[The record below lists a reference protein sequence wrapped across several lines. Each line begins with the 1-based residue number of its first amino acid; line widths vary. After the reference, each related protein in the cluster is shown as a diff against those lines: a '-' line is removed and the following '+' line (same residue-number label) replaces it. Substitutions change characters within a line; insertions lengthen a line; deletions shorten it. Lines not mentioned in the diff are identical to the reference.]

1 MNTKPRNNSTL
12 PIVILVTIVGLIYA
26 LSSLLSP
33 APEII
38 IPIGLIIGI
47 FMFQLSFS
55 LPISNYRWVDFRLL
69 LIFISSSTI
78 GVLLLLMGCTF
89 VTKDI
94 CYGQSIS
101 TQIVFIYVL
110 PLAVCFI
117 VWLFDRLPV
126 IIGIKQE

>member
-1 MNTKPRNNSTL
+1 M
-12 PIVILVTIVGLIYA
+12 ILVSIVGVIQEKWIKKD
-26 LSSLLSP
+26 P

-47 FMFQLSFS
+47 FMFPLSFR
-55 LPISNYRWVDFRLL
+55 LPIANYRWVDFRLL

-78 GVLLLLMGCTF
+78 GSLLLILGCTF

-94 CYGQSIS
+94 CYEPSIS

-126 IIGIKQE
+126 IIGIKRE